1 MKLRRLEN
9 FEFVPVHKGELS
21 SFKERHH
28 KAQHGVCPIIRRR
41 FPLEEM
47 VVDHKHKIK
56 KTEAVSHTNGGLIRG
71 VIHRNANQI
80 EGIIK
85 RGFKRFGLDKMGI
98 SIPEFLR
105 NLADYLETPPIPQ
118 KFIHPSELPRTSLK
132 RLSKTDFNRVLK
144 YWSLM
149 HKKPRKPPEYPK
161 SGRMSDQW
169 VVWIKQSKEIQN
181 AKKAKPKRKTS

>member
-1 MKLRRLEN
+1 MKLRRINTPEL
-9 FEFVPVHKGELS
+9 VPVHKGELA
-21 SFKERHH
+21 SFKEKHH
-28 KAQHGVCPIIRRR
+28 NEQKNICPILKRK
-41 FPLEEM
+41 FPLDEM
-47 VVDHKHKIK
+47 VVDHKHKNK
-56 KTEAVSHTNGGLIRG
+56 KTDPISHVNGGLIRG

-98 SIPEFLR
+98 NVSDFLR
-105 NLADYLETPPIPQ
+105 SLADYLENPPIPQ
-118 KFIHPSELPRTSLK
+118 RFIHPSELPRTSLK

-144 YWSLM
+144 YWHLM

-161 SGRMSDQW
+161 SGKMSDQW